1 MKVNWGWGIAIFY
14 TTFVLVFI
22 VAVYAST
29 FVKPDLVSD
38 DYYRDEQAYQQIIN
52 KKNNTNQLT
61 IQPTAKVIDSKIL
74 ITFPIEQNTAKG
86 NIILFRP
93 SDASKDF
100 SLPLN
105 LNKLSMQEIDVSNHA
120 KGKWIVKIDWEYLNE
135 KYYWEYE
142 VAF

>member
-1 MKVNWGWGIAIFY
+1 MKMNWGWGIAIFY
-14 TTFVLVFI
+14 STFVLVFI

-29 FVKPDLVSD
+29 FVKPDLVSN

-52 KKNNTNQLT
+52 KKNNTNRLA
-61 IQPTAKVIDSKIL
+61 IQPSIKVINNKLQI
-74 ITFPIEQNTAKG
+74 IFPLEQNTAKG

-100 SLPLN
+100 SLPLS
-105 LNKLSMQEIDVSNHA
+105 LNTSSEQEIDISNQA
-120 KGKWIVKIDWEYLNE
+120 KGKWIIKIDWEYQSE

-142 VAF
+142 LSF